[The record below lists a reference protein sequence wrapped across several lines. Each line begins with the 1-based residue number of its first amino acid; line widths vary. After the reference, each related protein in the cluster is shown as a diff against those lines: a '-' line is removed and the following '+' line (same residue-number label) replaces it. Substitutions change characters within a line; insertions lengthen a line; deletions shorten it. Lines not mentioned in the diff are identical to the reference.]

1 MKKQVEIE
9 KETGILQS
17 HISKYLAGIMIP
29 RYPTAKLIA
38 NSLDMSVES
47 FYEMIYKRRMAR
59 NKN

>member
-1 MKKQVEIE
+1 LKKQVEIE

-17 HISKYLAGIMIP
+17 HISKYLNGVMIP
-29 RYPTAKLIA
+29 TYPNAKLIA

-59 NKN
+59 NK